1 MTLTFTEGGCE
12 VRRREKLI
20 RSGTYSTDPSRSP
33 RTIDVCFNDSD
44 VPELIGAPML
54 GIYEVN
60 AEQIRICYGPPGGDR
75 PQAFS
80 SEKGTGRY
88 LGEYSRRDVAG

>member
-1 MTLTFTEGGCE
+1 
-12 VRRREKLI
+12 
-20 RSGTYSTDPSRSP
+20 
-33 RTIDVCFNDSD
+33 
-44 VPELIGAPML
+44 ML